1 MAAASA
7 PVRSATAASDPAA
20 PCTCCLAPETRRR
33 RPSLELPSRQ
43 GATSRHLCG
52 PLRPRGPWRN
62 FVPGELRW
70 ANFTRGCGE
79 TRGMA
84 PAISL
89 YLELRPGNARS
100 PDQALSP
107 RPAEGYTPAS
117 VARSGE
123 AGPQLP
129 TPLRSAGRTEGRSH
143 RSRSPAAPTA
153 GAAPPPRPP
162 VPACPPPACRAR
174 RHLLITWPR
183 PPPAPG
189 GNLKLL

>member
-7 PVRSATAASDPAA
+7 PVRSATAASHPAA

-33 RPSLELPSRQ
+33 RPSLGLPSRQ

-62 FVPGELRW
+62 FVPCELRW

-89 YLELRPGNARS
+89 YLELWPGNARS
-100 PDQALSP
+100 PGQRCPRGLPRATHRPASPGAGKPVPSCP
-107 RPAEGYTPAS
+107 RPSALL
-117 VARSGE
+117 VAPRGGVT
-123 AGPQLP
+123 AP
-129 TPLRSAGRTEGRSH
+129 H
-143 RSRSPAAPTA
+143 SPAAPTA
-153 GAAPPPRPP
+153 GAAPPSAPP